1 MAAKKKAEREGV
13 HALTS
18 DDIRGLSLDQIR
30 KLRGY

>member
-1 MAAKKKAEREGV
+1 MAAKEKAEREGV

-30 KLRGY
+30 VLRGY